1 MPRLRNWKRKLIQ
14 NLKKRNKTLVL
25 TAMRKTILIIGV
37 ALALVNVVYSFMR
50 DTETVLFFGKDI
62 NIWVYRL
69 IWAFMAVLIFNA
81 YRKEAKK

>member
-1 MPRLRNWKRKLIQ
+1 MQRLRNWKRKLIR

-50 DTETVLFFGKDI
+50 GAETVLFFGKDI

-69 IWAFMAVLIFNA
+69 IWAFMAILILNA

>member
-1 MPRLRNWKRKLIQ
+1 MQRLRNWKRKLIR

-50 DTETVLFFGKDI
+50 DSETVLFFGKDI

-69 IWAFMAVLIFNA
+69 IWAFMAILIFNA

>member
-1 MPRLRNWKRKLIQ
+1 MQRLRNWKRKLIR

-50 DTETVLFFGKDI
+50 DAETVLFFGKDI

-69 IWAFMAVLIFNA
+69 IWAFMAILILNA

>member
-1 MPRLRNWKRKLIQ
+1 
-14 NLKKRNKTLVL
+14 
-25 TAMRKTILIIGV
+25 MRKTILIIGI

-50 DTETVLFFGKDI
+50 DAETVPFFGKDI

>member
-50 DTETVLFFGKDI
+50 DAETVLFFGKDI